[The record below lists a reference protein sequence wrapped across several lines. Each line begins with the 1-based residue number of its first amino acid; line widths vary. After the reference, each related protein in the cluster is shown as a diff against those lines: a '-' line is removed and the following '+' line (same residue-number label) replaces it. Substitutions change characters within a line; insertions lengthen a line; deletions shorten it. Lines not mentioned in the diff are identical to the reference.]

1 MVKINEHYLDVSK
14 SYLFSAIA
22 KKRAEFAK
30 KHPEIKIISLGIG
43 DVTRPLPQAC
53 IKAMHKAVEEMA
65 DEKTFR
71 GYGPDCGYP
80 FLTDAIIENDY
91 LPFGIKFERDEIFVS
106 DGAKCDVANIQEIF
120 AASSSVLVT
129 DPVYPVYLDTNIMAG
144 RKVKKL
150 LCREEDNF
158 IPKPPSY
165 RADLVYLCSP
175 NNPTGAVMT
184 KKDLSAWV
192 KYAKVNN
199 SVLIYDSAYK
209 EYILDKNLPRSIYEI
224 KGAKDVAIE
233 LRSYSK
239 TAGFT
244 GVRCAYMVVPRA
256 LKAKARGQEV
266 KLNDLWARRH
276 STKFNGVSYIIQ
288 RAAQAVY
295 SPQGKKEV
303 KSLISYY
310 MGNAKIIKEGLK
322 KAGYTVFGADNAPYI
337 WLKLPNKMKSFDFFD
352 LLLER
357 AAVVGTPG
365 AGFGAGGEGYFRLTA
380 FGGRED
386 TLEALKRIKGL
397 KL

>member
-1 MVKINEHYLDVSK
+1 
-14 SYLFSAIA
+14 
-22 KKRAEFAK
+22 
-30 KHPEIKIISLGIG
+30 
-43 DVTRPLPQAC
+43 
-53 IKAMHKAVEEMA
+53 
-65 DEKTFR
+65 
-71 GYGPDCGYP
+71 
-80 FLTDAIIENDY
+80 
-91 LPFGIKFERDEIFVS
+91 
-106 DGAKCDVANIQEIF
+106 
-120 AASSSVLVT
+120 
-129 DPVYPVYLDTNIMAG
+129 
-144 RKVKKL
+144 
-150 LCREEDNF
+150 
-158 IPKPPSY
+158 
-165 RADLVYLCSP
+165 
-175 NNPTGAVMT
+175 
-184 KKDLSAWV
+184 
-192 KYAKVNN
+192 
-199 SVLIYDSAYK
+199 
-209 EYILDKNLPRSIYEI
+209 
-224 KGAKDVAIE
+224 
-233 LRSYSK
+233 
-239 TAGFT
+239 
-244 GVRCAYMVVPRA
+244 MVVPRA